1 MSHSRRVLSE
11 ARVVESPL
19 VVAPASV
26 SALEPATERER
37 KLWRAAREAG
47 RAEGERAGYE
57 RGLAEGLEQAEGQFA
72 SAAAAMGKAAQALA
86 AERRAALQAA
96 KAVALEVALAVAR
109 RIVRSEI
116 ERGAQVAARAVEAAL
131 SEAGDATVVRVRVN
145 PDEKPQIERFLEP
158 GSVPELVADPTISPG
173 GCVVETDCGSLD
185 ATVEAQWA
193 LAEAALR
200 EAAGEIGEREQ

>member
-1 MSHSRRVLSE
+1 MNHSRRVLSE

-26 SALEPATERER
+26 SALQPATERER

-57 RGLAEGLEQAEGQFA
+57 RGLAEGLEQAEAGLA
-72 SAAAAMGKAAQALA
+72 SAAQAVARAAEALA
-86 AERRAALQAA
+86 AERGAALRNAREL
-96 KAVALEVALAVAR
+96 ALAVALAVAK
-109 RIVRSEI
+109 RIVRCEI
-116 ERGAQVAARAVEAAL
+116 ARGAEVAARAIEAAL
-131 SEAGDATVVRVRVN
+131 AEAADATVVRLRVN
-145 PDEKPQIERFLEP
+145 PGEKSKLEEYLA
-158 GSVPELVADPTISPG
+158 GRDLPELVADPTIGPG

-200 EAAGEIGEREQ
+200 EATEEGQ

>member
-1 MSHSRRVLSE
+1 MNHSRRVLSE

-37 KLWRAAREAG
+37 KLWRAAQEAG

-57 RGLAEGLEQAEGQFA
+57 RGLAEGLEQAEAGLA
-72 SAAAAMGKAAQALA
+72 SAAQAVARAAEALVAERGAALRNATDLALA
-86 AERRAALQAA
+86 
-96 KAVALEVALAVAR
+96 VALAVAK
-109 RIVRSEI
+109 RIVRCEI
-116 ERGAQVAARAVEAAL
+116 ARGPEVAARAIEAAL
-131 SEAGDATVVRVRVN
+131 AEAADATVVRLRVN
-145 PDEKPQIERFLEP
+145 PGEKGKLEEHLA
-158 GSVPELVADPTISPG
+158 GRDLPELVADPAISPG

-200 EAAGEIGEREQ
+200 EATEEGQ